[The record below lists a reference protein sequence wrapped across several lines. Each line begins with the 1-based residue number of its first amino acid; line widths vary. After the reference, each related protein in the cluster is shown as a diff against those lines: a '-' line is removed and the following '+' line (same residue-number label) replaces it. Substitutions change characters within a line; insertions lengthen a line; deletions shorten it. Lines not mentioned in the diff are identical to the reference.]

1 MAELSEADQARLAA
15 YCDILGVP
23 MSSTEPNPQLALQVL
38 ARMYLVPTI
47 ESHADRNRTL
57 NEIRGNLAGHF
68 DKWSVFVGRTAMI
81 SAQMQELPH
90 WFQHQNASTEVLI
103 KRYKSLST
111 GIFILQFL
119 GIGATAGSAVAAG
132 IAQGS
137 KEGSVKAGAK
147 RMGQRLAGQ
156 GPLLEEIQRRIGFR
170 LTPAKTNI
178 VGAVVV
184 VGGATVYFNA
194 LEQQE
199 ELRLIIMQRFQEG
212 EVTDGQFREV
222 FGDRIDPAM
231 LKKYWEL

>member
-1 MAELSEADQARLAA
+1 
-15 YCDILGVP
+15 
-23 MSSTEPNPQLALQVL
+23 
-38 ARMYLVPTI
+38 
-47 ESHADRNRTL
+47 L

-68 DKWSVFVGRTAMI
+68 CQWSVFVGRTAMI

-111 GIFILQFL
+111 GIFILQSL
-119 GIGATAGSAVAAG
+119 GIGATGSATTAG

-137 KEGSVKAGAK
+137 KEGSVRTGAK
-147 RMGQRLAGQ
+147 RAGQRLAGQ
-156 GPLLEEIQRRIGFR
+156 GPLLEEIQRRIGSR

-184 VGGATVYFNA
+184 VGGAMVYFNA

-212 EVTDGQFREV
+212 EVTDDQFREV